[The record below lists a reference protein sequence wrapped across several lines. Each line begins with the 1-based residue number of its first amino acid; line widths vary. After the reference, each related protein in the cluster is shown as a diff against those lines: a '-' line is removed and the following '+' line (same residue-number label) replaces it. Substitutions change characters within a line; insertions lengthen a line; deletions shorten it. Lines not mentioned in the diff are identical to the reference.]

1 MNKKLEDLLDSYH
14 EFVKSEEWDCVM
26 LLKKKTHDQVVISS
40 QGDLNNI
47 IPVFTVSEFV
57 NTENKEQEND
67 IGHIRAFILNAAAN
81 ILVDNQEDRMVFMAG
96 IQGAINTDKTL
107 N

>member
-1 MNKKLEDLLDSYH
+1 MKELENLLNSYDKFIENK
-14 EFVKSEEWDCVM
+14 EWDCVM
-26 LLKKKTHDQVVISS
+26 ILKKKTHDEVVISS

-57 NTENKEQEND
+57 NTNNELQDKEIQS
-67 IGHIRAFILNAAAN
+67 IRAFILNAAAN
-81 ILVDNQEDRMVFMAG
+81 ILVQDDEDRAVFMAG
-96 IQGAINTDKTL
+96 VQGAINKDKTL